1 MVRRKEILIC
11 NPKPLNEESKLKP
24 KKNILLMQIEVLSKY
39 AKTNKLSKKEE
50 AYLNHNLT
58 KILRELKLLS

>member
-11 NPKPLNEESKLKP
+11 NPKPLNGGSKLKT
-24 KKNILLMQIEVLSKY
+24 KKNILLMQTEVLSKY
-39 AKTNKLSKKEE
+39 IKTNTLSKSEE
-50 AYLNHNLT
+50 TYLNHNLT

>member
-11 NPKPLNEESKLKP
+11 NPKPLNERSKLNP
-24 KKNILLMQIEVLSKY
+24 KNNILLMQIEVLLKY
-39 AKTNKLSKKEE
+39 AKTNKLSKEKE